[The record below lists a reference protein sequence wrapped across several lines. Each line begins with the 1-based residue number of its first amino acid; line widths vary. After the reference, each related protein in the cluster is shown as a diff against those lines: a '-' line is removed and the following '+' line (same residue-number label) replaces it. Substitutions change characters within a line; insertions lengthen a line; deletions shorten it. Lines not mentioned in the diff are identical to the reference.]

1 MTTVLAS
8 FESFLGSVWFAGML
22 AVVGYIVGH
31 IFPISKIAELFGK
44 KS

>member
-22 AVVGYIVGH
+22 FVVGYIVGH
-31 IFPISKIAELFGK
+31 VFPISKLTSLFGK